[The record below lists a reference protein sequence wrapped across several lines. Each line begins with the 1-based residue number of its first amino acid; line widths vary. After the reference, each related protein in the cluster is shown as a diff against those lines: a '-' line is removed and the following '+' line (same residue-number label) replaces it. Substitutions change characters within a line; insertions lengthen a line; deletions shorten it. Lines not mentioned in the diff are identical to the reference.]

1 MNQEL
6 GKKLLSILKEEQ
18 VKKDELMKSHTTFRV
33 GGPAAYFVTPQ
44 TADEVAKVI

>member
-18 VKKDELMKSHTTFRV
+18 VKKDEPMKNHTTFRV

-44 TADEVAKVI
+44 TVEEV

>member
-18 VKKDELMKSHTTFRV
+18 VKKDEPGSLTV
-33 GGPAAYFVTPQ
+33 EY
-44 TADEVAKVI
+44 